1 LTLSVFESES
11 DQKYK
16 NKYDINDIRPYPICF
31 HPYTHAITLPS
42 SSKYT
47 SGTGSGSAVHHMH
60 TRSQAGIFK
69 PNPRYAL
76 NTCQDSSTPVISP
89 IPSTTRAAF
98 KDQNW
103 RAAMALEFEALQR
116 NRT

>member
-1 LTLSVFESES
+1 M
-11 DQKYK
+11 
-16 NKYDINDIRPYPICF
+16 
-31 HPYTHAITLPS
+31 PS
-42 SSKYT
+42 PSP
-47 SGTGSGSAVHHMH
+47 APANIPAALAPVHHMH
-60 TRSQAGIFK
+60 TRSQAGLFK